1 MQFIECFQFGYKMEN
16 FRNISLYWYDLMNNK
31 SDQRTTNWFLMS
43 SPFPTIGICL
53 AYVLIVKVIGPI
65 VMKNQKPFKIKNT
78 HLVYNFMH
86 LVFSAWIFYES
97 SVLGWMTDYSFRCQP
112 VDYATTG
119 KPMRVR

>member
-1 MQFIECFQFGYKMEN
+1 MEIFKN
-16 FRNISLYWYDLMNNK
+16 LCIYWHDLMNNK

-53 AYVLIVKVIGPI
+53 SYALMVKFIGPI
-65 VMKNQKPFKIKNT
+65 LMKNQKPFKIKNI

-86 LVFSAWIFYES
+86 LMFSAWIFYES
-97 SVLGWMTDYSFRCQP
+97 SVLGWMTDYNFRCQA

-119 KPMRVR
+119 KPMRVSLVFIINIIN